1 MLYQE
6 NFKKTADHIME
17 VSKSVNEGLKIID
30 DAQEKGSDID
40 RLTLFISGMYSLTAN
55 IARSLAILAD
65 EAVAERKER
74 ETKADEVI
82 KNLLEVDHERDK
94 REKL

>member
-6 NFKKTADHIME
+6 NFKKTADLVGEI
-17 VSKSVNEGLKIID
+17 NKIID
-30 DAQEKGSDID
+30 DGLEVGSDID
-40 RLTLFISGMYSLTAN
+40 RLTLYISGIYAFN
-55 IARSLAILAD
+55 AVIAKSLAILAD

-74 ETKADEVI
+74 ETKADEVL

-94 REKL
+94 REEL

>member
-6 NFKKTADHIME
+6 NFKTTAEAIENIGNLITKGVHEENDITHI
-17 VSKSVNEGLKIID
+17 S
-30 DAQEKGSDID
+30 
-40 RLTLFISGMYSLTAN
+40 TLYLSGIYALMATIS
-55 IARSLAILAD
+55 RSLAILAD

-74 ETKADEVI
+74 ETKADEVL

-94 REKL
+94 REEL

>member
-6 NFKKTADHIME
+6 NFKKTADLVGEI
-17 VSKSVNEGLKIID
+17 NKIID
-30 DAQEKGSDID
+30 DGLEVGSDID
-40 RLTLFISGMYSLTAN
+40 RLTLYISGMYAFTAN
-55 IARSLAILAD
+55 IAKSLAILAD

-74 ETKADEVI
+74 ETKADEVL

-94 REKL
+94 REEL

>member
-6 NFKKTADHIME
+6 NFKKTADYIEKVSDKVIENISLSE
-17 VSKSVNEGLKIID
+17 VSD
-30 DAQEKGSDID
+30 
-40 RLTLFISGMYSLTAN
+40 TSLVTTYLSSIFAMLSN

-82 KNLLEVDHERDK
+82 KNLLEVDHERDG

>member
-6 NFKKTADHIME
+6 NFKKTADHIAE
-17 VSKSVNEGLKIID
+17 VSKSVNEGLKILD

-40 RLTLFISGMYSLTAN
+40 RLTLFVSGMYAITVN

-74 ETKADEVI
+74 ETKADEVL
-82 KNLLEVDHERDK
+82 KKLLEVDHERGK
-94 REKL
+94 REEL